1 MNFFLGRVPSDGTL
15 PPDVCPIDGIA
26 RAFNVECQTA
36 MIILNVM
43 VAVCLGITVMGVCL
57 YLKYKYDRKVQK
69 QKAYMEKLGLRYEP
83 KYTLDL
89 EEFEIPREHVE
100 LTRKLGKCGKACKVR
115 LSVLFHK

>member
-1 MNFFLGRVPSDGTL
+1 
-15 PPDVCPIDGIA
+15 
-26 RAFNVECQTA
+26 

-43 VAVCLGITVMGVCL
+43 VAICLGITVMGVCL
-57 YLKYKYDRKVQK
+57 YLKYKYDRKVRK

-100 LTRKLGKCGKACKVR
+100 LTRKLGKYEKACKLR
-115 LSVLFHK
+115 LLLLFKKKFEYLIQNCSRIYQTDLKLSYKS